1 MGKINVDGE
10 PALAVAYNVSPP
22 IPALILFKDGRLEK
36 TSICFRPKEQVE
48 ALFK

>member
-10 PALAVAYNVSPP
+10 PALAVAYNVSP
-22 IPALILFKDGRLEK
+22 IPVLILFKDGRLEK
-36 TSICFRPKEQVE
+36 TSMGFRLKKQVK